1 MPSKEVQSADKKPE
15 NRKSLLATPRPS
27 HAILPPDG
35 PIPVPARKIKVH
47 VANRHTK
54 TLGVKP
60 AISRIGSCEE
70 PRIHDNIRKDKDPKS
85 FTQNLFDTVAS
96 KLLHRA
102 NASSCHAPWA
112 PSNETAPLV
121 GSSNLDMNVLEPKID
136 GEISKKA
143 EKETEK
149 PLTTD
154 TEFTGAAHD
163 YNPTQIDFVPDVASV
178 ESKTTSSDIGSV
190 GGMIQGSPSLGKGW
204 ESLETSGNDG
214 KSDLAVNIEAEKS
227 TLGIAIL
234 PSKVSQPDSLLEG
247 LDVAGTTPLQKTS
260 VSAAGRSE
268 PTTDFP
274 AQSLSHFTSANII
287 ALRELRDVCHASL
300 YEQHWWLKFLGRT
313 DLPQHS
319 SKCSS
324 YGDFLAYS
332 GQSMTY
338 ILSNVDALLQSFLH
352 HEDSNACSKTVRPYD
367 FPLIVDLFRKLRRI
381 DMHPQKIFPSLWI
394 SVSRLYP
401 VSAATIKRRPL
412 TASDLDSFSFDPQPT
427 SQGRSLNDLEAC
439 HVVKIILAA
448 LVASVPKWSP
458 MSWIAVRKL
467 HASGQVSPFVDA
479 DISRAE
485 QKVIGKLVKTLHAF
499 ENEMALGLV
508 IRLTRSI
515 DLRYHLARARALAED
530 TEKSRRQYP
539 PTFSRVLDYVNA
551 DSLKISVADNQ
562 GQPSVRCREWIDP
575 EIASITW
582 HPKEW
587 PIIVEWLRAVIL
599 KEWDGKARIAKG
611 SAVGGALGLM
621 LHIRKQSNFHLSPC
635 SLGSY
640 ENQMSMPPPYAL
652 TGTYFTRLSYRNG
665 SMC

>member
-1 MPSKEVQSADKKPE
+1 MPSKEVHSADKKPE
-15 NRKSLLATPRPS
+15 SRKSLLASPRPS
-27 HAILPPDG
+27 HAIPPPYP

-47 VANRHTK
+47 VAHGHTK
-54 TLGVKP
+54 THGVGP
-60 AISRIGSCEE
+60 EISRIGSCEE
-70 PRIHDNIRKDKDPKS
+70 PKFQDNIRKNKDPKS

-112 PSNETAPLV
+112 PLNETAPLV
-121 GSSNLDMNVLEPKID
+121 GSSKSDMNVLKPKID
-136 GEISKKA
+136 GEISKNA
-143 EKETEK
+143 ETETEK

-178 ESKTTSSDIGSV
+178 ESNTTSSDIVPV
-190 GGMIQGSPSLGKGW
+190 GGITQGSPSLGKGW
-204 ESLETSGNDG
+204 ESFETSGNDG
-214 KSDLAVNIEAEKS
+214 KPHLAVNIEADKS
-227 TLGIAIL
+227 TPGVAIL
-234 PSKVSQPDSLLEG
+234 PSKVLQPDSLFEG
-247 LDVAGTTPLQKTS
+247 SDIAGTT
-260 VSAAGRSE
+260 SAAGRSE

-287 ALRELRDVCHASL
+287 ALREVRDVCHASL
-300 YEQHWWLKFLGRT
+300 YEQHRWLKLLGRT

-319 SKCSS
+319 SNCGS

-394 SVSRLYP
+394 SVGRLHP
-401 VSAATIKRRPL
+401 VSAVTIKRRPL

-439 HVVKIILAA
+439 HVVKIVLAA

-458 MSWIAVRKL
+458 MSWIAVRKM

-499 ENEMALGLV
+499 ENEMALRLV
-508 IRLTRSI
+508 IRLTRLI

-530 TEKSRRQYP
+530 TEKNRRQYP

-551 DSLKISVADNQ
+551 DSLKICVADNE
-562 GQPSVRCREWIDP
+562 GQPSVRGGEWINP
-575 EIASITW
+575 EITSITW
-582 HPKEW
+582 HPKEL

-621 LHIRKQSNFHLSPC
+621 LHIRK
-635 SLGSY
+635 
-640 ENQMSMPPPYAL
+640 
-652 TGTYFTRLSYRNG
+652 
-665 SMC
+665 

>member
-1 MPSKEVQSADKKPE
+1 ME
-15 NRKSLLATPRPS
+15 
-27 HAILPPDG
+27 
-35 PIPVPARKIKVH
+35 
-47 VANRHTK
+47 
-54 TLGVKP
+54 
-60 AISRIGSCEE
+60 SCEE
-70 PRIHDNIRKDKDPKS
+70 PKIQDNIRKDKDPKS
-85 FTQNLFDTVAS
+85 FTQNLFDTVAM

-102 NASSCHAPWA
+102 NASSSHAPWA
-112 PSNETAPLV
+112 PSNEKAPLL
-121 GSSNLDMNVLEPKID
+121 GSSNLDTDVFKPKID
-136 GEISKKA
+136 GEISEKA
-143 EKETEK
+143 EKDIEK

-154 TEFTGAAHD
+154 KESTRAAHD
-163 YNPTQIDFVPDVASV
+163 FNATQIDVVPDVTSV
-178 ESKTTSSDIGSV
+178 GSSTTSSDVVSAGA
-190 GGMIQGSPSLGKGW
+190 MIQGSPSFGKGLK
-204 ESLETSGNDG
+204 SPETSGNNG
-214 KSDLAVNIEAEKS
+214 RAHLGINIEAENP
-227 TLGIAIL
+227 TLGAAIL
-234 PSKVSQPDSLLEG
+234 PSKVSQSDSLLQE
-247 LDVAGTTPLQKTS
+247 LEIRGTTPLQKTS
-260 VSAAGRSE
+260 ISAASRSK
-268 PTTDFP
+268 PTIDLP

-287 ALRELRDVCHASL
+287 ALREVRDICHAGL
-300 YEQHWWLKFLGRT
+300 FEQHWWLKFLGRT
-313 DLPQHS
+313 DLPLHS
-319 SKCSS
+319 SSCGS

-338 ILSNVDALLQSFLH
+338 VLSNVDALLHSFLH
-352 HEDSNACSKTVRPYD
+352 HEDSNASSKTVRPYD

-394 SVSRLYP
+394 SVGRLYP
-401 VSAATIKRRPL
+401 VSTATMKRRPL
-412 TASDLDSFSFDPQPT
+412 AASELDSFSFDLQPT

-499 ENEMALGLV
+499 ENEIALSLV

-530 TEKSRRQYP
+530 EEKNRRQYQ
-539 PTFSRVLDYVNA
+539 PTFSQVVHYVDA
-551 DSLKISVADNQ
+551 DSLKIRVADNE
-562 GQPSVRCREWIDP
+562 GQPSVRCGEWVDL
-575 EIASITW
+575 EIASVTW

-621 LHIRKQSNFHLSPC
+621 LHICK
-635 SLGSY
+635 
-640 ENQMSMPPPYAL
+640 
-652 TGTYFTRLSYRNG
+652 
-665 SMC
+665 